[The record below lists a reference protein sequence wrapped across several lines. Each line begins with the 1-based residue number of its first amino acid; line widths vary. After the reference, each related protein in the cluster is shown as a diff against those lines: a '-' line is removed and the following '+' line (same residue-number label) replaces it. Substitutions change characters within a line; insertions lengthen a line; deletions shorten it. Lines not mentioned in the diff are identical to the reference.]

1 MSHLSH
7 RFIKCLPSSA
17 VLRLCKFLFLLGRV
31 VQSWVKITQGNSA
44 TLKLRNKSH
53 KSKFS
58 YILFVYK
65 IECSRING
73 EINKENAFQQKKKKP
88 ALKWPRVSTN
98 QLSNNWA
105 LTLKGINISSLGST
119 VSESSKEKL
128 KTTKTTLLMALRKQG
143 NFLAILLSWHKQRI
157 CQLSHIHKL
166 YPGTSN
172 LLFWKVSCL

>member
-1 MSHLSH
+1 M
-7 RFIKCLPSSA
+7 
-17 VLRLCKFLFLLGRV
+17 GRV

-128 KTTKTTLLMALRKQG
+128 KTTKTTLFWHYANKVHYGRCAIWG

-172 LLFWKVSCL
+172 LLFWQVSCL